1 MGKDKVQETMVSLAL
16 PLIGFGSSMVMTIGS
31 FWELV
36 VMVVTSTCE
45 NFWETIIG
53 TLTNLLLNQLYL

>member
-31 FWELV
+31 F
-36 VMVVTSTCE
+36 
-45 NFWETIIG
+45 
-53 TLTNLLLNQLYL
+53 

>member
-1 MGKDKVQETMVSLAL
+1 MVSLAL